1 MCGLRCGSCCCA
13 RSDCGG
19 SRGSRAADNRRAL
32 ADVHLVGGGAVGG
45 GAVAGGAV
53 CRGVGLLCLQRDGLR
68 LAVDGVFVVCGLL
81 VGGLFAC
88 GFLVG
93 ELFLD
98 GLFVGELFIDRSAV
112 IFCGFRVGRLV
123 GVGLF
128 GVVGFRLG
136 LSRCVVDVVNVGGFV
151 AVRGLVFGDCLVV
164 DASLG
169 VSRVVGFGGV
179 LGLG

>member
-1 MCGLRCGSCCCA
+1 MCGLRCGPCCCA

-19 SRGSRAADNRRAL
+19 SRGSRATDNRGAL
-32 ADVHLVGGGAVGG
+32 ADVHLVGG

-68 LAVDGVFVVCGLL
+68 LAVDGVFVVSGLL
-81 VGGLFAC
+81 VGELFAC

-112 IFCGFRVGRLV
+112 IFCGFRVGRPV

-128 GVVGFRLG
+128 GVGLFGVGFGLG
-136 LSRCVVDVVNVGGFV
+136 LSRCVVDVVNLGGCV
-151 AVRGLVFGDCLVV
+151 AVLGLVFGNCLVV

-169 VSRVVGFGGV
+169 AGLGVGGVVG
-179 LGLG
+179 LG